1 MDEGILDWEEIL
13 INAGQRGA
21 MLKMSPLDICEALD
35 CILAAVS
42 TKRDEAG

>member
-13 INAGQRGA
+13 INAVQRGA

-42 TKRDEAG
+42 TKRDKAG

>member
-21 MLKMSPLDICEALD
+21 MLKMSPLD
-35 CILAAVS
+35 CILAAVQRS
-42 TKRDEAG
+42 GMRQVRS